1 MLSAVIKYVREF
13 LKEMKRDHVS
23 AYAAQAAYF
32 TMLSFIPFVL
42 LLLTL
47 LQYTA
52 LTKENLYAVA
62 QTILPDSLD
71 RFVIGIVDEVYN
83 RGALAI
89 SLSAVMA
96 TWSAAKAFLSLI
108 RGMNVIYDVE
118 ERRNYL
124 MLRLRATLYT
134 FLFVV
139 AIILSLVLL
148 VFGNSIHHMI
158 LRYIPILGVITGSII
173 GLKNI
178 ISLGV
183 FTSFFVVIYR
193 FVPNRKATLAS
204 QVPGA
209 LFTSLGWFAFSTCF
223 SIYVDVSASFTNMYG
238 SLTTIILV
246 MLWLYACMYIMLI
259 GAELNAYFEDQFYQL
274 RQARKQARHGE
285 KKGRE

>member
-89 SLSAVMA
+89 
-96 TWSAAKAFLSLI
+96 SLI

>member
-83 RGALAI
+83 RGAL
-89 SLSAVMA
+89 
-96 TWSAAKAFLSLI
+96 
-108 RGMNVIYDVE
+108 
-118 ERRNYL
+118 
-124 MLRLRATLYT
+124 
-134 FLFVV
+134 
-139 AIILSLVLL
+139 
-148 VFGNSIHHMI
+148 
-158 LRYIPILGVITGSII
+158 
-173 GLKNI
+173 
-178 ISLGV
+178 
-183 FTSFFVVIYR
+183 
-193 FVPNRKATLAS
+193 
-204 QVPGA
+204 
-209 LFTSLGWFAFSTCF
+209 FTSLGWFAFSTCF